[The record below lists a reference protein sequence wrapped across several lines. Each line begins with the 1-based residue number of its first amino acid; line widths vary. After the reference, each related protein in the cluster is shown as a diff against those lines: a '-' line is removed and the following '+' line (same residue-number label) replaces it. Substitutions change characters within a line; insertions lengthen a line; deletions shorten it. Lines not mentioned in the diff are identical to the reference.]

1 MPIFLGKIQLQTSP
15 PCLQQAKSSPS
26 NLTEDLLSKVLSDKE
41 TNRGLES
48 PDTTGTSLQEPRM
61 PKASRSVPAEADSS
75 QAWKQALRFT
85 ISVKSTPLRY
95 FGLCLT
101 SPHRVLAHA
110 ELHRTLVPVM
120 TFSFKPYFRTFWK
133 CWKAPA
139 WQDRSP
145 LLMPNLPP
153 GP

>member
-1 MPIFLGKIQLQTSP
+1 MPTFLGKIQLQTSA

-26 NLTEDLLSKVLSDKE
+26 DLTEDLLSEVFSDEE

-48 PDTTGTSLQEPRM
+48 PDTTGTSLQEPRT
-61 PKASRSVPAEADSS
+61 PKASRLVPAEADSS
-75 QAWKQALRFT
+75 QVGKQALCFT
-85 ISVKSTPLRY
+85 ISVKSTPPCY
-95 FGLCLT
+95 FGLGLT
-101 SPHRVLAHA
+101 SPHQVLAHA
-110 ELHRTLVPVM
+110 ELHRTLVPV
-120 TFSFKPYFRTFWK
+120 TAFPFKPNFRTFWQ

-139 WQDRSP
+139 WQDRAP